1 MAGHSDDYK
10 HGEMDI
16 HQNVSTYN
24 LFMALTKWG
33 SLYTAAFILFITVAF
48 AVKGAGLLPAIIAT
62 AVMLVL
68 GFFLLKSPA
77 KSDTS
82 H

>member
-48 AVKGAGLLPAIIAT
+48 AVKGAGLIPAFIST
-62 AVMLVL
+62 AVMLVA
-68 GFFLLKSPA
+68 GFFLLKSPN
-77 KSDTS
+77 KSDAS